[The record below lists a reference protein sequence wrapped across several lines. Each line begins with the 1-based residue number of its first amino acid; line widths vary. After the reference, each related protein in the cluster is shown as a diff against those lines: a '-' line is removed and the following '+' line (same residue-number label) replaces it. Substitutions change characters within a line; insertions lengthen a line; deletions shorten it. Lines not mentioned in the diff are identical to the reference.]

1 MNNWNRIYGKKGFTQ
16 YQFILPKKDSYDGL
30 FEILSAISNSGKSSF
45 LSVLKLYGKEN
56 KNYLSFPMEGYSLA
70 LDFKINEEVFGLL
83 DDLDKLVLKYNGR
96 VYLTKDVRISKNN
109 FEKNYLNIE
118 KFRRLRKEYNMNK
131 KFQSLQSKRIG
142 I

>member
-96 VYLTKDVRISKNN
+96 VYLTKGCKN
-109 FEKNYLNIE
+109 I
-118 KFRRLRKEYNMNK
+118 
-131 KFQSLQSKRIG
+131 
-142 I
+142 

>member
-1 MNNWNRIYGKKGFTQ
+1 
-16 YQFILPKKDSYDGL
+16 
-30 FEILSAISNSGKSSF
+30 
-45 LSVLKLYGKEN
+45 
-56 KNYLSFPMEGYSLA
+56 MEGYSLA